1 MELYQVNK
9 LLFFPFPLVPIAH
22 DSWDSPVRPLPHQLF
37 PHEPQSSLCQEVLEN
52 MEGWGAAA
60 RAWHSWDKSSDG
72 GGTHGAGENQGEP
85 ELVSLHFEEY
95 ADIPGEFSP
104 SRGISSP
111 VLDPMW
117 NCRCGNKR
125 ELQTYSFH
133 NQYPWWLEGL
143 MLEAMCSGLG
153 CRLLLLEVTMPG
165 SCHSNRRKRLKSS
178 KVFLSI
184 RRWVGTDEL

>member
-1 MELYQVNK
+1 
-9 LLFFPFPLVPIAH
+9 
-22 DSWDSPVRPLPHQLF
+22 
-37 PHEPQSSLCQEVLEN
+37 

-72 GGTHGAGENQGEP
+72 GATHGAGENQGEP
-85 ELVSLHFEEY
+85 GLVSLHFGEN

-111 VLDPMW
+111 VLNPTW
-117 NCRCGNKR
+117 NCCCGNKR
-125 ELQTYSFH
+125 DPQTYSFH
-133 NQYPWWLEGL
+133 NPYPWWLEGP

-153 CRLLLLEVTMPG
+153 CRLLSLEDAMPAMPNGSG
-165 SCHSNRRKRLKSS
+165 SCYSNTRKRLKSS
-178 KVFLSI
+178 RVFLPM